1 MSLVRRVSLG
11 LILFVLISSFSIA
24 SAQYRAEKIFPD
36 TTKGFFAIENLKEL
50 ETLWKQTQI
59 GQLMND
65 PIMDAFKKDFRAQM
79 AKRMEDRFGFT
90 LDDIQQIPS
99 GEVATGMI
107 AIPGQTPGY
116 AVTLDVAGRM
126 DETKDYLN
134 RLNDKLSKA
143 GVRRSVEQYKGV
155 EIVVYHFPERVQ
167 SAAARGSSTNRL
179 GVSAVSNR
187 QAYYLLKDNSLIIAD
202 QQHLVRLIFDRM
214 QDSSQGRALADLD
227 DFQQAMKRCIDDL
240 PAGTKP
246 LIRWYLEPLNY
257 GESIRVLM
265 RGPAIEKRRAKP
277 SIFTVMKEQ
286 GFDAIRGI
294 AGVVNIKTEDRE
306 VVYRIFVYT
315 KKPYRLAMRMLSF
328 PDNTNFTAPR
338 WMPSD
343 LARCSMFFVD
353 PMTIF
358 DNFGSLFDALVM
370 QGEQGVWKDILDGLE
385 EDPHGPQINL
395 REEVVALLGQRV
407 LGMSK
412 YQLPITPQSESM
424 IVAVELKED
433 KEDGM
438 KKALQKLFGND
449 TEMQK
454 TVHGSYLLWHRVP
467 ADDIILPDTNL
478 VGVPDLVSSP
488 GGNKSAQKKDEE
500 EKDSEPMFP
509 GATFTVAKGCLFIG
523 TDIDYLKV
531 ILDRLDQ
538 ELPYI
543 ADEAEYKDVDA
554 IFSSM
559 GITDKP
565 HFMQF
570 FARTDETIRPTYE
583 LIRQGKMPQ
592 SQAILGKAINA
603 LFVSEEDKE
612 SGGGLRQQAIDG
624 SNLPE
629 FEKIQGYFG
638 PSGLYGATEEDG
650 YFFKGFLLEKKS
662 ADQIG
667 PNRSTEKTEERIT
680 DTKTVT
686 VEEKQDGSKKI
697 EVEETIVVEE
707 KPAQ

>member
-1 MSLVRRVSLG
+1 MTFARCASIG
-11 LILFVLISSFSIA
+11 LILFAVLSSFQIA

-36 TTKGFFAIENLKEL
+36 ATKGFFAIEDLKEL

-65 PIMDAFKKDFRAQM
+65 PIMEAFKKDFRAQM
-79 AKRMEDRFGFT
+79 TKRMENRFGFT
-90 LDDIQQIPS
+90 LDDIQQLPS
-99 GEVATGMI
+99 GEVAAGMI

-116 AVTLDVAGRM
+116 AVMMDVAGRM
-126 DETKDYLN
+126 DETKDYLK
-134 RLNDKLSKA
+134 RLNEKLLGA
-143 GVRRSVEQYKGV
+143 GVQRAVEKYKDTD
-155 EIVVYHFPERVQ
+155 IVTYTFPERVQ
-167 SAAARGSSTNRL
+167 SATVRGTPLNRP
-179 GVSAVSNR
+179 GISVVPNR
-187 QAYYLLKDNSLIIAD
+187 RAYYLLKDNYLIIAD
-202 QQHLVRLIFDRM
+202 QQHLARLIFDRM
-214 QDSSQGRALADLD
+214 QDSSQGRSLADQE

-240 PAGTKP
+240 PEGTKP

-257 GESIRVLM
+257 GESVRVLM
-265 RGPAIEKRRAKP
+265 RGPAIEKRRSKP
-277 SIFTVMKEQ
+277 SIFTIMKEQ

-294 AGVVNIKTEDRE
+294 GGVVNIKTEGKE
-306 VVYRIFVYT
+306 VVYRIFIHT
-315 KKPYRLAMRMLSF
+315 KKPYRLAMRMLVF
-328 PDNTNFTAPR
+328 PDSTNFTPPS

-353 PMTIF
+353 PIAIF
-358 DNFGSLFDALVM
+358 DNFGTLFDALVM
-370 QGEQGVWKDILDGLE
+370 QGEQGVWKDILEGLE

-412 YQLPITPQSESM
+412 YHLPITPQSESM
-424 IVAVELKED
+424 IVAVELKEG

-454 TVHGSYLLWHRVP
+454 TVHGPYLLWHRVP
-467 ADDIILPDTNL
+467 AEDIILPDTNL

-488 GGNKSAQKKDEE
+488 GRSKSAQKEEE

-509 GATFTVAKGCLFIG
+509 GATFTVAKGCLFVG

-531 ILDRLDQ
+531 ILDRLDK
-538 ELPYI
+538 ELPAI
-543 ADEAEYKDVDA
+543 VDETEYKEVDT

-612 SGGGLRQQAIDG
+612 NGGGLRQQAIDG

-629 FEKIQGYFG
+629 FEKIRNYFG
-638 PSGLYGATEEDG
+638 PSGLYGATEENG
-650 YFFKGFLLEKKS
+650 YFFKGFLLEKK
-662 ADQIG
+662 AVDQIG
-667 PNRSTEKTEERIT
+667 PNRPVEKKEELIV

-686 VEEKQDGSKKI
+686 VEEKKDGTEKV
-697 EVEETIVVEE
+697 EVKETIVVEE